1 MERTLFTQQEG
12 KEIDE
17 LGVEL
22 YMQVLNEAYPPG
34 SLFFTTIPE
43 NPSTYTYFSGEWV
56 LKDQQNDVYVF
67 QRLKGP
73 KHSIRECD
81 ERYEQILQEQKIKL
95 EEYNKKKEKDEKNEN
110 E

>member
-1 MERTLFTQQEG
+1 MERTLFATKEE

-22 YMQVLNEAYPPG
+22 FMQVLNEAYPPG
-34 SLFFTTIPE
+34 SLFFTTVPE
-43 NPSTYTYFSGEWV
+43 NPSKYTYFSGEWV

-95 EEYNKKKEKDEKNEN
+95 EEYNKKNEN
-110 E
+110 EKKENE

>member
-1 MERTLFTQQEG
+1 MQRTVFTQQEG

-67 QRLKGP
+67 QRLKGS
-73 KHSIRECD
+73 KHSIRECE
-81 ERYEQILQEQKIKL
+81 ERYEQILQEEKTKL
-95 EEYNKKKEKDEKNEN
+95 EQYKVNEKDEKNEN